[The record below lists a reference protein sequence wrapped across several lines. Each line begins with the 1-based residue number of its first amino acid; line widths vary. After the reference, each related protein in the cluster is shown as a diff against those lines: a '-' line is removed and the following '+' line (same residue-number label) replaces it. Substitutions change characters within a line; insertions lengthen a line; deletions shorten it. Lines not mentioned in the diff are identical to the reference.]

1 MALILIVEDKA
12 ETRENIIK
20 ILSQNGYTC
29 VSATNGAEGLQLA
42 IAKKPDLIICD
53 IRMPVL
59 DGFSLKKELN
69 NIKEHIGTPFIFLTV
84 KKDHEDVRY
93 GMNLGASDYIIKP
106 FKTEDLLNSVET
118 RLVQK
123 EQNAKEIDAKVIKVL
138 ENFTA
143 LAKHECNTSLNAL
156 IIFSEAI
163 REASKN
169 NSVMNDLAVHINQ
182 SANRLNKY
190 LNNMIELMRLV
201 YYKPEQNLFGTQIDL
216 SQLAENIIYKQAQQF
231 NRTNDTAITCKP
243 VNCQYTWKED
253 MTILFT
259 EVCYYAFNYS
269 SPGTGV
275 SLMLEENNG
284 FIMAN
289 VEGTLIH
296 SIDYTIAEVDLFTNQ
311 DSIKSWK
318 YLNALGLY
326 LSKLICKKYGG
337 EFSIISNPSNQ
348 IKMMLSLNA
357 SGGEMDK
364 NVPLL
369 N

>member
-1 MALILIVEDKA
+1 MALILIVEDQE

-20 ILSQNGYTC
+20 ILLQNGYDC
-29 VSATNGAEGLQLA
+29 ISATNGSEGLKMA
-42 IAKKPDLIICD
+42 IAQKPDLIICD
-53 IRMPVL
+53 IKMPIL

-69 NIKEHIGTPFIFLTV
+69 NVKEHIGTPFIFLTV
-84 KKDHEDVRY
+84 KKDHEDVRN
-93 GMNLGASDYIIKP
+93 GMNLGASDYIVKP
-106 FKTEDLLNSVET
+106 FKREDLLNSVKT
-118 RLVQK
+118 RLVHK
-123 EQNAKEIDAKVIKVL
+123 EKNAKENDAKVIKVL

-156 IIFSEAI
+156 LIFSEAI

-182 SANRLNKY
+182 SANRLNRY

-201 YYKPEQNLFGTQIDL
+201 YYKPEQINFVTQIDL
-216 SQLAENIIYKQAQQF
+216 SQLAEAIIYNQAKQF
-231 NRTNDTAITCKP
+231 NRTNDASFTSKP
-243 VNCQYTWKED
+243 VNCQYAWKED

-259 EVCYYAFNYS
+259 EVCYYVFNYS
-269 SPGTGV
+269 TPGTTV
-275 SLMLEENNG
+275 SLILEEQNG
-284 FIMAN
+284 VIKACL
-289 VEGTLIH
+289 ESTLTH

-348 IKMMLSLNA
+348 IKLMLSLNTKEA
-357 SGGEMDK
+357 IMNK